1 MQIMNDET
9 EVDPQ
14 VAHYSSAARL
24 ERLPISS
31 FHRQIVWVLGFVF
44 FFELGDINTFSFAA
58 PAILQQWH
66 LSITTISIIV
76 SATFL
81 GMFIGAVSG
90 GWLSDRVGRKR
101 ALISSTLW
109 YSVFSLLNAFAWN
122 PAGLFGARMLTGMG
136 LSAMTVVGI
145 TYISEMFPAAKRGTY
160 QGRVMAIGLLGITAT
175 AYVARYLI
183 PIVPWGWRLVFVW
196 GSLGSLILLFG
207 RRLEESPR
215 WYEKRGRTD
224 QEEAVLARIEER
236 VRAECGE
243 LPAPTEQTLQKIGA
257 HSYRDLFSPEYV
269 RQTVVLIFAY
279 IGQTLGFYGF
289 MAWVPT
295 LLVAH
300 GFSLLNSLAW
310 SSTITIGAVPG
321 ALLAAL
327 VSDRWERKWLI
338 TIVALV
344 IAVCGIPYGMSFK
357 TTAIIIFGFL
367 VAMFIQTFAPLLYA
381 YTPEAYPTE
390 IRNSGAGLVYGV
402 GRLANTVG
410 PLLVAFFY
418 KHYGYTYVFVYISA
432 CWMLVAVA
440 VGGFGLKTTGRELEQ
455 LSEPPAAADA
465 V

>member
-1 MQIMNDET
+1 MNNGAR
-9 EVDPQ
+9 VGPQ
-14 VAHYSSAARL
+14 AARHTSAARL
-24 ERLPISS
+24 ERLPSSS

-66 LSITTISIIV
+66 LSITSISIIV

-90 GWLSDRVGRKR
+90 GWISDRVGRKR
-101 ALISSTLW
+101 ALIATTLW
-109 YSVFSLLNAFAWN
+109 YSLFSLLNAFAWN
-122 PAGLFGARMLTGMG
+122 LAGLFVARMLTGMG

-145 TYISEMFPAAKRGTY
+145 TYISEMFPALKRGTY
-160 QGRVMAIGLLGITAT
+160 QGWIVAIGLLGITAT

-183 PIVPWGWRLVFVW
+183 PIAPWGWRLVFVW
-196 GSLGSLILLFG
+196 GSLGTLILVFG
-207 RRLEESPR
+207 RSLVESPR
-215 WYEKRGRTD
+215 WYEMRGQTD
-224 QEEAVLARIEER
+224 QADAVLAGIEKR

-243 LPAPTEQTLQKIGA
+243 LPVPSEPPSQTVSTR
-257 HSYRDLFSPEYV
+257 SYRDLFSPAYL
-269 RQTVVLIFAY
+269 RQTVVLMVAY

-300 GFSLLNSLAW
+300 GFSLVNSLAW
-310 SSTITIGAVPG
+310 SSAITIGAVPG

-327 VSDRWERKWLI
+327 ISDRWERRWLI

-344 IAVCGIPYGMSFK
+344 IAGCGVPYGMSFK

-390 IRNSGAGLVYGV
+390 IRNSGSGLVYGV
-402 GRLANTVG
+402 GRLANTLG
-410 PLLVAFFY
+410 PLLIAFFY
-418 KHYGYTYVFVYISA
+418 RHYGYTYVFLYVSA
-432 CWMLVAVA
+432 CWVLVAIA
-440 VGGFGLKTTGRELEQ
+440 VGGFGLKTTARGLEQ
-455 LSEPPAAADA
+455 LSEPPGKAGTA
-465 V
+465 